1 MSLVTERDDELI
13 KGVYLELKGARSNEY
28 ASRLYCRI
36 AARAPGGEKPA
47 WLACD
52 IAAAFIRLSEDL
64 KQSNRNLRVEPSQE
78 PTAEPKRDPR
88 VDSLEA
94 QVAANR
100 SRIEE
105 LEKQFATLE
114 GSVESLKQ
122 RATPTPSRSWPE
134 HPVPVGCERFGK
146 KVVESY
152 WGSSGSELIP
162 IYRLDG
168 ESEFRSI
175 GPLEA

>member
-1 MSLVTERDDELI
+1 MLTTDRDNKLIRSVLDELNGTVGYYDDI
-13 KGVYLELKGARSNEY
+13 ERLHRLVACNE
-28 ASRLYCRI
+28 R
-36 AARAPGGEKPA
+36 
-47 WLACD
+47 LACE
-52 IAAAFIRLSEDL
+52 IAVAFIRLSEDL
-64 KQSNRNLRVEPSQE
+64 KQSHRNLRVEPSPE

-94 QVAANR
+94 QVAANK

-105 LEKQFATLE
+105 LEKLVASLE